1 MKYVVGH
8 VSIQTQYDSYGV
20 HSGHCFSP
28 SHTKKGKTVVELKYN
43 LYICSKK
50 IGFENIR
57 SSSLNRKITENQS
70 DMVKSDVEEKHLEH
84 DTTICCTLLGIVSN
98 ENNLLL

>member
-20 HSGHCFSP
+20 HSGHGISP
-28 SHTKKGKTVVELKYN
+28 LFTKNDKTVIELKYN

-50 IGFENIR
+50 
-57 SSSLNRKITENQS
+57 
-70 DMVKSDVEEKHLEH
+70 MVSRIIEV
-84 DTTICCTLLGIVSN
+84 CA
-98 ENNLLL
+98 

>member
-8 VSIQTQYDSYGV
+8 VLIQTQYDSYGAR
-20 HSGHCFSP
+20 SGHCFSP

-50 IGFENIR
+50 
-57 SSSLNRKITENQS
+57 L
-70 DMVKSDVEEKHLEH
+70 
-84 DTTICCTLLGIVSN
+84 VSRISTA
-98 ENNLLL
+98 